1 MNWAARLLV
10 LVALGCGGGAASSSA
25 VVGPRDVPAA
35 SGTPSISSIRDL
47 GDYGPLPAAGQTL
60 AAGDGDGRFV
70 VGELILVEGKNFGR
84 QPTVAVAGQPAEVL
98 ARTATGAIIT
108 RIPPGVPT
116 GAAPVEVS
124 HEDGRGQA
132 SIEVIRY
139 ALLVQPGADRVHAV
153 EVGAAG
159 GLTEAGSLEI
169 VGARAVAFSPGGQI
183 GYVAADGATEA
194 EPASLVV
201 VAMTAAGGPRKVES
215 IPLGNRR
222 AVDITAAARAPILAV
237 VGAGVAT
244 LVDIGEA
251 RYPSVGRTI
260 ELGEVGHVL
269 VGAEMSHDGSLLALL
284 ADEGNLLVPVTVDG
298 ATVGAPVALLPAA
311 RVPLVHSM
319 AFSPAGEELWIV
331 AGDNPLSARVGAH
344 RSVLLRVRVRDT
356 VLEPG
361 GLSPVADLGPPTA
374 LGVARQESILGGTAI
389 RSTSRRA
396 VVVVADL
403 SAALIAA
410 AAEGSLE
417 QALLEAQ
424 GQIGQ
429 LLRTDLDGVSMPLHQ
444 GDAIFLSAAVTHDVR
459 HALAATNQVRREQG
473 GLRLDFGLTSVP
485 LEGGE
490 ARFVRLGDGA
500 RAGDPL
506 APAPLAV
513 QP

>member
-1 MNWAARLLV
+1 MRSAARFLV
-10 LVALGCGGGAASSSA
+10 LVAVGCGGAASSST

-35 SGTPSISSIRDL
+35 SGTPSISAIRDL
-47 GDYGPLPAAGQTL
+47 GDYGPVPAAGQTL

-70 VGELILVEGKNFGR
+70 IGELILVEGKNFGKL
-84 QPTVAVAGQPAEVL
+84 PTVAVAGQPAETL

-124 HEDGRGQA
+124 HEGGRGQA

-139 ALLVQPGADRVHAV
+139 ALVVQPEADLVHAV
-153 EVGAAG
+153 EVGAEGA
-159 GLTEAGSLEI
+159 LTEAGTLE
-169 VGARAVAFSPGGQI
+169 VTGARAVAFSPDGQVA
-183 GYVAADGATEA
+183 YVAADGATEA

-201 VAMTAAGGPRKVES
+201 VAVTAGGGPKKVET
-215 IPLGNRR
+215 IPLGNKR
-222 AVDITAAARAPILAV
+222 AVAVTAAARAPVLAV
-237 VGAGVAT
+237 VGAGAAT
-244 LVDIGEA
+244 LVDLAEA
-251 RYPSVGRTI
+251 RYPSVRRTVD
-260 ELGEVGHVL
+260 LGEIGHVL
-269 VGAEMSHDGSLLALL
+269 VDAEMSHDGRLLVLL
-284 ADEGNLLVPVTVDG
+284 ADEGNLLVPVVVDG
-298 ATVGAPVALLPAA
+298 ATVGAPLSLLPTA

-331 AGDNPLSARVGAH
+331 AGDNPLSARVGVH
-344 RSVLLRVRVRDT
+344 RSVLVRVRVQGT
-356 VLEPG
+356 ALEPA

-403 SAALIAA
+403 SPALIAA
-410 AAEGSLE
+410 AAGGSLE
-417 QALLEAQ
+417 QALLDAR

-429 LLRTDLDGVSMPLHQ
+429 LLRADLDGVSRPLHQ
-444 GDAIFLSAAVTHDVR
+444 GDAIFLDVAVTHDVR
-459 HALAATNQVRREQG
+459 HAVAAANQVRRDR

-506 APAPLAV
+506 APASLAL